1 MCVFIRAPPCR
12 SGAPR
17 AAGPRLTRRP
27 KDSGR
32 APADSFL
39 PLGGGAAWGSPRS
52 LNPRD
57 LHPFKSGALQVNLA
71 AATSQL
77 REPPAVQPG

>member
-1 MCVFIRAPPCR
+1 MCVFIRAPPRR

-17 AAGPRLTRRP
+17 AAGPRLSRRP

-39 PLGGGAAWGSPRS
+39 SPGGAAWGSPRS

-57 LHPFKSGALQVNLA
+57 LHPFKSGAFQVNLA
-71 AATSQL
+71 AAASQL
-77 REPPAVQPG
+77 RESPAVQPG